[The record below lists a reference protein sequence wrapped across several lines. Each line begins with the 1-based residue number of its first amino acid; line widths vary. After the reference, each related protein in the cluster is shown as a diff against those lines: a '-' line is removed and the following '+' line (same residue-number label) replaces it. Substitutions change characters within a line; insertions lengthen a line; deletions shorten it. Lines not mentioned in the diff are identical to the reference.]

1 MFLLSGLRNPVLILM
16 PAALDPHAPTANVP
30 EDMTGRPRRVATGGV
45 SFRKT
50 FAAFK
55 HRNFR
60 LYFSGQLISFTGTW
74 MTTTA
79 QGWLVYQ
86 LTGSKALLG
95 VVAAAASAPML
106 FFATWGGW
114 VADRYPKR
122 SVVVCTQI
130 SSMILSLIMAALVWT
145 KVVQPWH
152 IIVLAVIGGITMAF
166 DMPARQSFVIEMTSR
181 DDLMNAISLNSSA
194 FNCARIIGPSIAGF
208 LMAHVG
214 IALCFLFDG
223 LSFIPVI
230 AGLLLMRLPK
240 KEGRIESD
248 SGPLG
253 QAFEGFRYVWTHRR
267 ILTILSLFIVVGI
280 FGWSYSVLMPAFA
293 HDVLHLGANGYG
305 LLMAGSG
312 VGALAAALT
321 VASAG
326 HMLPTRTMGLGGV
339 WIFSVALVLF
349 AFNKNLYVGVILLAL
364 VGFGVVLYFSTS
376 NTVLQSIVPDEMRG
390 RVMGIWALIFGGM
403 IPLGSLEAGL
413 MADFLGTP
421 ATMAVG
427 ALICALAALVT
438 LHVIRKREAQLG
450 KGALR
455 IGA

>member
-1 MFLLSGLRNPVLILM
+1 MS
-16 PAALDPHAPTANVP
+16 ALDPHHSNTTRVP
-30 EDMTGRPRRVATGGV
+30 EEMTGRPRQVPTGGI

-50 FAAFK
+50 FSAFK

-114 VADRYPKR
+114 VADRYSKR
-122 SVVVCTQI
+122 SVIVATQI
-130 SSMILSLIMAALVWT
+130 CSMFLSLAMAALVWT
-145 KVVQPWH
+145 KAVQPWQ
-152 IIVLAVIGGITMAF
+152 IIALAVLGGVTMAF

-181 DDLMNAISLNSSA
+181 EDLMNAISLNSSA
-194 FNCARIIGPSIAGF
+194 FNCARIVGPSIAGL

-214 IALCFLFDG
+214 IAMCFFIDG

-230 AGLLLMRLPK
+230 VGLLLMRLPDRTAQLDT
-240 KEGRIESD
+240 EA
-248 SGPLG
+248 GPLG
-253 QAFEGFRYVWTHRR
+253 QALEGFRYVWGHRR
-267 ILTILSLFIVVGI
+267 VLTILSLFTVVGI
-280 FGWSYSVLMPAFA
+280 FGWSYSVLLPAFA
-293 HDVLHLGANGYG
+293 HDILHLGANGYG

-312 VGALAAALT
+312 IGALAGALT

-326 HMLPTRTMGLGGV
+326 HILPTRTMALGGV
-339 WIFSVALVLF
+339 WIFSLTLILF
-349 AFNKNLYVGVILLAL
+349 AFNKNLYLGVVLLA
-364 VGFGVVLYFSTS
+364 VVAFGIVLYFSTS

-403 IPLGSLEAGL
+403 IPLGSLEAGV
-413 MADFLGTP
+413 MADFIGTP
-421 ATMAVG
+421 ATMAIG
-427 ALICALAALVT
+427 AFICALAALVT
-438 LHVIRKREAQLG
+438 LKVIRKREAQL
-450 KGALR
+450 AAAR
-455 IGA
+455 SA

>member
-1 MFLLSGLRNPVLILM
+1 MISSE
-16 PAALDPHAPTANVP
+16 HQTARVP
-30 EDMTGRPRRVATGGV
+30 EDMTGRPRRVATGGI

-50 FAAFK
+50 FSALK

-60 LYFSGQLISFTGTW
+60 LFFSGQLISFTGTW

-95 VVAAAASAPML
+95 LVAAAASAPML

-122 SVVVCTQI
+122 SVIVVTQTC
-130 SSMILSLIMAALVWT
+130 SMILSLTMAALVWG
-145 KVVQPWH
+145 KLVQPWH
-152 IIVLAVIGGITMAF
+152 IIVLAILGGITMAF

-181 DDLMNAISLNSSA
+181 EDLMNAISLNSSA
-194 FNCARIIGPSIAGF
+194 FNCARIVGPTIAGF
-208 LMAHVG
+208 LMAQVG
-214 IALCFLFDG
+214 IAACFLVDG
-223 LSFIPVI
+223 LSFLAVI

-240 KEGRIESD
+240 HTPIQSES
-248 SGPLG
+248 SAIG
-253 QAFEGFRYVWTHRR
+253 QALEGFRYVWNHRR
-267 ILTILSLFIVVGI
+267 VLTILSLFAVVGI

-293 HDVLHLGANGYG
+293 RDVLHLGENGYG

-326 HMLPTRTMGLGGV
+326 HILPTRIMALGGIG
-339 WIFSVALVLF
+339 IFSVSLALF
-349 AFNKNLYVGVILLAL
+349 AFTRNLYLGTVLLAI
-364 VGFGVVLYFSTS
+364 VGFGIVLYFSTS

-390 RVMGIWALIFGGM
+390 RVMGIWTLIFGGM
-403 IPLGSLEAGL
+403 IPLGSLQAGL

-421 ATMAVG
+421 ATIAIG
-427 ALICALAALVT
+427 ALICALAAAVT
-438 LHVIRKREAQLG
+438 LCVIRRREAQLAA
-450 KGALR
+450 GAP
-455 IGA
+455 

>member
-1 MFLLSGLRNPVLILM
+1 MIS
-16 PAALDPHAPTANVP
+16 PHHHTANVP

-50 FAAFK
+50 FAALK

-60 LYFSGQLISFTGTW
+60 LFFSGQLISFTGTW

-95 VVAAAASAPML
+95 LVAAAASAPML

-122 SVVVCTQI
+122 SVIVVTQACQ
-130 SSMILSLIMAALVWT
+130 MILSLTMAALVWS
-145 KVVQPWH
+145 KLVQPWQ
-152 IIVLAVIGGITMAF
+152 IIVLAILGGITMAF

-181 DDLMNAISLNSSA
+181 EDLMNAISLNSSA

-208 LMAHVG
+208 LMAQVG
-214 IALCFLFDG
+214 IAVCFLLDG
-223 LSFIPVI
+223 LSFIAVI

-240 KEGRIESD
+240 RETQIESD
-248 SGPLG
+248 AGPIG
-253 QAFEGFRYVWTHRR
+253 QALEGFRYVWGHRR
-267 ILTILSLFIVVGI
+267 VLTILSLFAVVGI

-293 HDVLHLGANGYG
+293 RDVLHLEANGFG
-305 LLMAGSG
+305 MLMAGSG
-312 VGALAAALT
+312 FGALAAALT

-326 HMLPTRTMGLGGV
+326 HILPTRIMALGGIG
-339 WIFSVALVLF
+339 IFSAALALF
-349 AFNKNLYVGVILLAL
+349 AFNKNIYVATVLLAI
-364 VGFGVVLYFSTS
+364 VGFGIVLYFSTS

-390 RVMGIWALIFGGM
+390 RVMGIWTLIFGGM
-403 IPLGSLEAGL
+403 IPLGSLQAGL

-421 ATMAVG
+421 ATIAIG
-427 ALICALAALVT
+427 ALICAVAALVT
-438 LHVIRKREAQLG
+438 LNVIRRREAQLA
-450 KGALR
+450 GAR
-455 IGA
+455 

>member
-1 MFLLSGLRNPVLILM
+1 M
-16 PAALDPHAPTANVP
+16 PSALDPHHSTTANIP
-30 EDMTGRPRRVATGGV
+30 DDMTGRPRRVPTGGL

-50 FAAFK
+50 FSALK

-95 VVAAAASAPML
+95 IVAAAASAPML
-106 FFATWGGW
+106 FLATFGGW

-122 SVVVCTQI
+122 SIVVATQI
-130 SSMILSLIMAALVWT
+130 FSMSLSLTMAALVWT
-145 KVVQPWH
+145 GIVQPWH
-152 IIVLAVIGGITMAF
+152 IIVLAVLSGVAMAF

-181 DDLMNAISLNSSA
+181 EDLMNAISLNSSA
-194 FNCARIIGPSIAGF
+194 FNCARIIGPSIAG
-208 LMAHVG
+208 LLIAHVG
-214 IALCFLFDG
+214 IATCFLVDG
-223 LSFIPVI
+223 ISFIPVI

-240 KEGRIESD
+240 KQTPIESEA
-248 SGPLG
+248 GPIG
-253 QAFEGFRYVWTHRR
+253 QALEGFRYVWMHRR
-267 ILTILSLFIVVGI
+267 VLTILTLFTVVGI

-293 HDVLHLGANGYG
+293 RDVLHLGASGYG

-312 VGALAAALT
+312 VGALLGALT

-326 HMLPTRTMGLGGV
+326 HILPTRTMALGGV
-339 WIFSVALVLF
+339 WIFSAALALF
-349 AFNKNLYVGVILLAL
+349 AFNKDLYLGVLLLAL
-364 VGFGVVLYFSTS
+364 VGFGIVLYFSTS

-413 MADFLGTP
+413 LADFIGTP
-421 ATMAVG
+421 ATMAIG
-427 ALICALAALVT
+427 ALVCALAAFVT
-438 LHVIRKREAQLG
+438 LYVIRRREAQL
-450 KGALR
+450 A
-455 IGA
+455 AAT

>member
-1 MFLLSGLRNPVLILM
+1 VSDLLTSDLRS
-16 PAALDPHAPTANVP
+16 PAPATANVP
-30 EDMTGRPRRVATGGV
+30 EDVTGRPRRVATGGI

-50 FAAFK
+50 FSALK

-60 LYFSGQLISFTGTW
+60 LFFTGQLISFTGTW

-106 FFATWGGW
+106 LFSTWGGW
-114 VADRYPKR
+114 IADRYPKR
-122 SVVVCTQI
+122 SVIVVTQLC
-130 SSMILSLIMAALVWT
+130 SMCLSLAMAVLVFT
-145 KVVQPWH
+145 KIVQPWQ
-152 IIVLAVIGGITMAF
+152 IIALAVLGGITMAF

-181 DDLMNAISLNSSA
+181 EDLMNAISLNSSA
-194 FNCARIIGPSIAGF
+194 FNCARIIGPSIAGL
-208 LMAHVG
+208 LMAHIS
-214 IALCFLFDG
+214 IAACFLCDG

-240 KEGRIESD
+240 KETQIAS
-248 SGPLG
+248 SGG
-253 QAFEGFRYVWTHRR
+253 AIAQALEGFRYVWQHRR
-267 ILTILSLFIVVGI
+267 VRTILALFTVVGV
-280 FGWSYSVLMPAFA
+280 FGWSYSVLLPAFA

-326 HMLPTRTMGLGGV
+326 HLLPTRAMALGGV
-339 WIFSVALVLF
+339 WIFSVTLALF
-349 AFNKNLYVGVILLAL
+349 AYTRNLYLGVVLLAI
-364 VGFGVVLYFSTS
+364 VGFGLVLYFSTS

-413 MADFLGTP
+413 MADWLGTP
-421 ATMAVG
+421 ATMAIG
-427 ALICALAALVT
+427 AVVCALAALIT
-438 LHVIRKREAQLG
+438 LRVIHKREAQLG
-450 KGALR
+450 PAQR

>member
-1 MFLLSGLRNPVLILM
+1 M
-16 PAALDPHAPTANVP
+16 PSALDPHHSTTANVP
-30 EDMTGRPRRVATGGV
+30 EDVTGRPRRVATGGV

-50 FAAFK
+50 FSAFR

-60 LYFSGQLISFTGTW
+60 LYFSGQLISFTGSW

-95 VVAAAASAPML
+95 IVAAAASAPML
-106 FFATWGGW
+106 VFSTWGGW
-114 VADRYPKR
+114 IADRYSKR
-122 SVVVCTQI
+122 SVIVGTQI
-130 SSMILSLIMAALVWT
+130 SMMFVSLGMAALVWT
-145 KVVQPWH
+145 KVVQPWQ
-152 IIVLAVIGGITMAF
+152 IVALSVVSGITMAF

-181 DDLMNAISLNSSA
+181 EDLMNAISLNSSA

-208 LMAHVG
+208 LMAHISIAACFFLDG
-214 IALCFLFDG
+214 I
-223 LSFIPVI
+223 SFIPVI
-230 AGLLLMRLPK
+230 GSLLLMRLAK
-240 KEGRIESD
+240 KETEIAS
-248 SGPLG
+248 SGGVLA
-253 QAFEGFRYVWTHRR
+253 QALEGFRYVWGHRR
-267 ILTILSLFIVVGI
+267 VLTILSLFTVVGI

-312 VGALAAALT
+312 VGALAGALT

-326 HMLPTRTMGLGGV
+326 HILPTRHMALGGV
-339 WIFSVALVLF
+339 WIFSAALVLF
-349 AFNKNLYVGVILLAL
+349 AYTRNLYLGIFLLAL
-364 VGFGVVLYFSTS
+364 VGFGIVLYFSTS

-413 MADFLGTP
+413 MADWLGTP
-421 ATMAVG
+421 ATMAIG
-427 ALICALAALVT
+427 ALICALAAFVT
-438 LHVIRKREAQLG
+438 LHVIRKREAQL
-450 KGALR
+450 AADAR
-455 IGA
+455 

>member
-1 MFLLSGLRNPVLILM
+1 MSDLLTSDLRP
-16 PAALDPHAPTANVP
+16 PASATSNVP
-30 EDMTGRPRRVATGGV
+30 EDMTGRPRRVATGGI

-50 FAAFK
+50 FSAFK

-60 LYFSGQLISFTGTW
+60 LYFAGQLISFTGTW

-95 VVAAAASAPML
+95 IVAAAASAPML

-122 SVVVCTQI
+122 SVIVCTQI
-130 SSMILSLIMAALVWT
+130 CSMTLSLAMAALVWT

-152 IIVLAVIGGITMAF
+152 IIVLAVLGGITMAF

-181 DDLMNAISLNSSA
+181 EDLMNAISLNSSA
-194 FNCARIIGPSIAGF
+194 FNCARIIGPSIAGL

-223 LSFIPVI
+223 ISFIPVI

-240 KEGRIESD
+240 KEVHID
-248 SGPLG
+248 SKTGPIG
-253 QAFEGFRYVWTHRR
+253 QALEGFRYVSAHRR
-267 ILTILSLFIVVGI
+267 VLTILSLFTVVGI

-326 HMLPTRTMGLGGV
+326 HILPTRTMSLGGI

-349 AFNKNLYVGVILLAL
+349 AFNKNLYVGVLLLAI

-421 ATMAVG
+421 STMAIG
-427 ALICALAALVT
+427 ALICALAAFVT
-438 LHVIRKREAQLG
+438 LQVIRKREAQLG
-450 KGALR
+450 AAAPQ

>member
-1 MFLLSGLRNPVLILM
+1 M
-16 PAALDPHAPTANVP
+16 PSALEPHHSTTANVP
-30 EDMTGRPRRVATGGV
+30 EDMTGRPRRVATGAI
-45 SFRKT
+45 SLRKT
-50 FAAFK
+50 FSALK

-60 LYFSGQLISFTGTW
+60 LFFSGQLISFTGSW

-95 VVAAAASAPML
+95 IVAAAASAPML

-114 VADRYPKR
+114 MADRYPKR
-122 SVVVCTQI
+122 SVILVTQTCW
-130 SSMILSLIMAALVWT
+130 MFLSLAMAALVWT

-152 IIVLAVIGGITMAF
+152 IIALAVLGGITMAF

-181 DDLMNAISLNSSA
+181 EDLMNAISLNSSA

-214 IALCFLFDG
+214 IAMCFFLDG
-223 LSFIPVI
+223 ISFIAVI
-230 AGLLLMRLPK
+230 AGLLLMRLPRRQTTIVS
-240 KEGRIESD
+240 E

-253 QAFEGFRYVWTHRR
+253 QALEGFRYVWTHRR
-267 ILTILSLFIVVGI
+267 VLTILSLFTVVGI

-321 VASAG
+321 VASIG
-326 HMLPTRTMGLGGV
+326 HILPTRVMALSGV

-349 AFNKNLYVGVILLAL
+349 AFNKNLYLGVLLLAI

-390 RVMGIWALIFGGM
+390 RVMGIWTLIFGGM
-403 IPLGSLEAGL
+403 IPLGSLEAGV
-413 MADFLGTP
+413 MADFIGTP
-421 ATMAVG
+421 ATMAIG
-427 ALICALAALVT
+427 AVICALAALVT
-438 LHVIRKREAQLG
+438 LQVIRRREAQL
-450 KGALR
+450 AAAR
-455 IGA
+455 

>member
-1 MFLLSGLRNPVLILM
+1 M
-16 PAALDPHAPTANVP
+16 AALFDSHHSGTSNVP
-30 EDMTGRPRRVATGGV
+30 ADVTGRPRQVASDGL
-45 SFRKT
+45 SLRKT
-50 FAAFK
+50 FSAFR

-60 LYFSGQLISFTGTW
+60 LYFFGQLISFTGSW

-106 FFATWGGW
+106 FFSTWGGW

-122 SVVVCTQI
+122 SVIVWSQV
-130 SSMILSLIMAALVWT
+130 SSMCLSLAMAALVFT

-152 IIVLAVIGGITMAF
+152 IIALAIVGGITMAF

-181 DDLMNAISLNSSA
+181 EDLMNAISLNSSA
-194 FNCARIIGPSIAGF
+194 FNCARIVGPSIAGF
-208 LMAHVG
+208 LMAHLG

-230 AGLLLMRLPK
+230 IGLLLMRLPE
-240 KEGRIESD
+240 KEIALGSQ

-253 QAFEGFRYVWTHRR
+253 QALEGFRYVWGTRR
-267 ILTILSLFIVVGI
+267 VLTILALFTVVGI
-280 FGWSYSVLMPAFA
+280 FGWSYSVLLPAFA
-293 HDVLHLGANGYG
+293 RDILHLGANGYG

-312 VGALAAALT
+312 IGALIAALT

-326 HMLPTRTMGLGGV
+326 HMLPTRAMALGGV
-339 WIFSVALVLF
+339 WFFSSALVLF
-349 AFNKNLYVGVILLAL
+349 AFSRNLYAGIVLLGL
-364 VGFGVVLYFSTS
+364 VGFGLVLYFSTS

-403 IPLGSLEAGL
+403 IPLGSLQAGL
-413 MADFLGTP
+413 MADWLGTP
-421 ATMAVG
+421 ATMAIG
-427 ALICALAALVT
+427 ALICGLAAFVT
-438 LHVIRKREAQLG
+438 LQVIRKREAQL
-450 KGALR
+450 A
-455 IGA
+455 AATQ

>member
-1 MFLLSGLRNPVLILM
+1 MRS
-16 PAALDPHAPTANVP
+16 ALDPQSTARVP
-30 EDMTGRPRRVATGGV
+30 DDMTGRPRRMATGGV

-50 FAAFK
+50 FSALK

-60 LYFSGQLISFTGTW
+60 LFFFGQLISFTGTW

-95 VVAAAASAPML
+95 IVAAAASAPML

-122 SVVVCTQI
+122 SVIVATQTC
-130 SSMILSLIMAALVWT
+130 SMVLSLTMAALVWSGR
-145 KVVQPWH
+145 VQPWH
-152 IIVLAVIGGITMAF
+152 IIVLAIVGGITMAF

-181 DDLMNAISLNSSA
+181 EDLMNAISLNSSA
-194 FNCARIIGPSIAGF
+194 FNCARIVGPSVAGV
-208 LMAHVG
+208 LMAQVG
-214 IALCFLFDG
+214 IAMCFLLDG
-223 LSFIPVI
+223 LSFIAVI
-230 AGLLLMRLPK
+230 AGLLLMRLPQK
-240 KEGRIESD
+240 KAQIDSD
-248 SGPLG
+248 AGPLG
-253 QAFEGFRYVWTHRR
+253 QALEGFRYVWMHARVL
-267 ILTILSLFIVVGI
+267 IILSLFTVVGI
-280 FGWSYSVLMPAFA
+280 FGWSYTVLMPAFA
-293 HDVLHLGANGYG
+293 RDVLHLGAHGYG
-305 LLMAGSG
+305 ILLAGSG

-326 HMLPTRTMGLGGV
+326 HIFPTRTMALGGV
-339 WIFSVALVLF
+339 GIFSAALVLF
-349 AFNKNLYVGVILLAL
+349 AFNKNPYVATVLLAI

-376 NTVLQSIVPDEMRG
+376 NTVLQTIVPDDMRG

-421 ATMAVG
+421 ATIAIG
-427 ALICALAALVT
+427 ACICALAAVVT
-438 LHVIRKREAQLG
+438 LQVIRRREAQL
-450 KGALR
+450 A
-455 IGA
+455 AAQ

>member
-1 MFLLSGLRNPVLILM
+1 MSDLLTSDLRP
-16 PAALDPHAPTANVP
+16 PAPGTSSVP
-30 EDMTGRPRRVATGGV
+30 EDMTGRPRRVATGGI
-45 SFRKT
+45 SWRKT
-50 FAAFK
+50 FSAFK

-95 VVAAAASAPML
+95 IVAAAASAPML
-106 FFATWGGW
+106 LFATFGGW
-114 VADRYPKR
+114 IADRYPKR

-130 SSMILSLIMAALVWT
+130 SSMLLSFAMAALVWT
-145 KVVQPWH
+145 KAVQPWQ
-152 IIVLAVIGGITMAF
+152 IIALAVLGGITMAF

-181 DDLMNAISLNSSA
+181 EDLMNAISLNSSA
-194 FNCARIIGPSIAGF
+194 FNCARIVGPSVAGL
-208 LMAHVG
+208 LMAHIS
-214 IALCFLFDG
+214 IAACFFCDG

-230 AGLLLMRLPK
+230 AGLLMMRLPK
-240 KEGRIESD
+240 KQNRIAS
-248 SGPLG
+248 SGGALA
-253 QAFEGFRYVWTHRR
+253 QALEGFRYVWNHRR
-267 ILTILSLFIVVGI
+267 VLTILSLFTVVGV

-326 HMLPTRTMGLGGV
+326 HMLPTRTMALGGV
-339 WIFSVALVLF
+339 WIFSTALVLF
-349 AFNKNLYVGVILLAL
+349 AFTRNLYLGMILLAL
-364 VGFGVVLYFSTS
+364 VGFGLVLYFSTS

-421 ATMAVG
+421 ATMASG
-427 ALICALAALVT
+427 ALVCALAAFVT
-438 LHVIRKREAQLG
+438 LYVIRKREAQLLAG
-450 KGALR
+450 T
-455 IGA
+455 

>member
-1 MFLLSGLRNPVLILM
+1 M
-16 PAALDPHAPTANVP
+16 PAADPITNVP
-30 EDMTGRPRRVATGGV
+30 QDMTGHPRRVATGGI

-50 FAAFK
+50 FSALK

-60 LYFSGQLISFTGTW
+60 LFFSGQLISFTGTW

-95 VVAAAASAPML
+95 IVAAAASAPLL

-122 SVVVCTQI
+122 SVVVVTQI
-130 SSMILSLIMAALVWT
+130 CFMILSLAMAALVWT
-145 KVVQPWH
+145 KLVQPWH
-152 IIVLAVIGGITMAF
+152 IIVLAVLGGITMAF

-181 DDLMNAISLNSSA
+181 EDLMNAISLNSSA
-194 FNCARIIGPSIAGF
+194 FNCARIVGPSIAGL
-208 LMAHVG
+208 LMAHIG
-214 IALCFLFDG
+214 IATCFLFDG

-240 KEGRIESD
+240 HRHVETES
-248 SGPLG
+248 GALG
-253 QAFEGFRYVWTHRR
+253 QALEGFRYVWTHPRV
-267 ILTILSLFIVVGI
+267 LTILSLFTVVGI

-305 LLMAGSG
+305 MLMAGSG

-326 HMLPTRTMGLGGV
+326 HILPTRVMALGGV
-339 WIFSVALVLF
+339 WIFSVTLALF
-349 AFNKNLYVGVILLAL
+349 AFNKNLYLGVVLLAL

-376 NTVLQSIVPDEMRG
+376 NTVLQTIVPDEMRG
-390 RVMGIWALIFGGM
+390 RVMGIWTLIFGGM
-403 IPLGSLEAGL
+403 IPLGSLEAGV

-421 ATMAVG
+421 ATMAIG

-438 LHVIRKREAQLG
+438 LHVIRKREAQLA
-450 KGALR
+450 GAIR
-455 IGA
+455 I

>member
-1 MFLLSGLRNPVLILM
+1 MSDLLTSDLRPPASG
-16 PAALDPHAPTANVP
+16 TSNVP
-30 EDMTGRPRRVATGGV
+30 EDMTGRPRRVATGGI
-45 SFRKT
+45 SWRKT
-50 FAAFK
+50 FSAFK

-95 VVAAAASAPML
+95 IVAAAASAPML
-106 FFATWGGW
+106 LFATFGGW
-114 VADRYPKR
+114 IADRYPKR
-122 SVVVCTQI
+122 AVVVCTQI
-130 SSMILSLIMAALVWT
+130 SSMLLSFAMAALVWT

-152 IIVLAVIGGITMAF
+152 IIALAVLGGITMAF

-181 DDLMNAISLNSSA
+181 EDLMNAISLNSSA
-194 FNCARIIGPSIAGF
+194 FNCARIVGPSIAGL
-208 LMAHVG
+208 LMAHIS
-214 IALCFLFDG
+214 IAACFLCDG

-230 AGLLLMRLPK
+230 AGLLMMRLPK
-240 KEGRIESD
+240 KQNRIAS
-248 SGPLG
+248 SGG
-253 QAFEGFRYVWTHRR
+253 AITQALEGFRYVWMHRR
-267 ILTILSLFIVVGI
+267 VLTILSLFTVVGI

-293 HDVLHLGANGYG
+293 HDILHLGANGYG

-326 HMLPTRTMGLGGV
+326 HMLSTRTMALGGV
-339 WIFSVALVLF
+339 WIFSTALVLF
-349 AFNKNLYVGVILLAL
+349 AFTRNLYVDVILLAL
-364 VGFGVVLYFSTS
+364 VGFGLVLYFSTS

-413 MADFLGTP
+413 MADSVGTP
-421 ATMAVG
+421 ATMASG
-427 ALICALAALVT
+427 ALICALAAFVT
-438 LHVIRKREAQLG
+438 LHVIRKREAQL
-450 KGALR
+450 AAAR
-455 IGA
+455 